1 MERTRNFRLSETLGL
16 LAIAATLLSG
26 CSGGAGSGTTDPGM
40 VAADREANPSAREK
54 ALRAGY
60 EQAQSGEI
68 DRKDWRER
76 TKSVA
81 WLASNPARTR
91 LVALDMLLLDDPEDT
106 ENMVGLMLPREPA
119 WPIIDWMC
127 QTAAS
132 REWISITPSL
142 VRSWARPVL
151 EPPDDERPERAAIV
165 ALYPNRQVIDVVFD
179 VFATPA
185 DDTLLEQRR
194 RTDAWALLARIDPSL
209 TRTRALLATLAPR
222 DDDQLVAALT
232 AGADQLRAVPQTTE
246 QLDWLTAMREQP
258 SFWEESAAAIAMLDP
273 EQLDRFELRH
283 ASAVRWAAANRP
295 QWLVAS
301 RAELLSELSDR
312 LGTRR
317 IFQRYSGYADGQAPE
332 ERFVRNESK
341 LSWGDALLLLIADEA
356 IASDAIREELFEQAA
371 ADQRDTST
379 EYGGVIDADG
389 AAFKAISYP
398 PRPSQRLGDNR
409 FVASQDLLNA
419 SVGSLFHYH
428 FHASHTSMR
437 EYAGPGQGDD
447 AYARVLGRSCIVF
460 TTLGKDSMN
469 ADYYQ
474 PDGVV
479 IDLGEIRRP

>member
-1 MERTRNFRLSETLGL
+1 MRNLRLRDALGL
-16 LAIAATLLSG
+16 VTIATTLLAG
-26 CSGGAGSGTTDPGM
+26 CAGGAGGSGAKDPGM
-40 VAADREANPSAREK
+40 VAADQEANPIAREK
-54 ALRAGY
+54 ALRAGFAGV
-60 EQAQSGEI
+60 QAGEV
-68 DRKDWRER
+68 DHKDWRER

-91 LVALDMLLLDDPEDT
+91 LVALELLLEDDPTDT
-106 ENMVGLMLPREPA
+106 ENMIALMLPREPA
-119 WPIIDWMC
+119 WPVIDWIC
-127 QTAAS
+127 ETSSS
-132 REWISITPSL
+132 RGWVSVTPSL
-142 VRSWARPVL
+142 VRSWARPVI
-151 EPPDDERPERAAIV
+151 EPTDDDRPERAAIV
-165 ALYPNRQVIDVVFD
+165 SLYPNRQVVDVVFD

-185 DDTLLEQRR
+185 DESLLEQRR

-209 TRTRALLATLAPR
+209 TRTRELLATLAPR

-232 AGADQLRAVPQTTE
+232 AGAEDLRAVPQTTE
-246 QLDWLTAMREQP
+246 QLDWLTAMREQE
-258 SFWEESAAAIAMLDP
+258 SLWEHSAAAVRHLDP

-283 ASAVRWAAANRP
+283 ASAARWAAQHRP
-295 QWLVAS
+295 QWMVAT
-301 RAELLSELSDR
+301 RAELLSELNDR
-312 LGTRR
+312 LGGRR
-317 IFQRYSGYADGQAPE
+317 TFQRYSGYADGQAPD
-332 ERFVRNESK
+332 ERFERNESK
-341 LSWGDALLLLIADEA
+341 LSWGDALLVLIADEV
-356 IASDAIREELFEQAA
+356 IADPAVIAALFEQAA

-389 AAFKAISYP
+389 DGFRAISYP

-409 FVASQDLLNA
+409 FVASQDLLDA

-428 FHASHTSMR
+428 FHASRTSMR